1 MTPAQ
6 TDRAQDA
13 QADGYAVRRRPSPV
27 TAVVPVKDLD
37 LAKSRLALPA
47 HQRRQLALAF
57 ATDTLSAL
65 ARCSDVAAIIVVTA
79 DLDVAA
85 LAATVGARVVP
96 DETDSLDGAIGAAVA
111 VAVAV
116 AVAASAARD
125 LPDVGVLITPS
136 DLPCLRADD
145 VTEVLRQA
153 SGHPGAFVPDRS
165 GTGTTM
171 VIYAPGQPVVTGYGG
186 ESAARH
192 TGLGLYA
199 VPAAPIR
206 TRHDVDTLEDLLA
219 AAALGLG
226 EATAPLLGQGPALM
240 GSQPD
245 AGVKPDIDPDHTA
258 YALERSS

>member
-13 QADGYAVRRRPSPV
+13 KAARYAVRRRPSPV

-65 ARCSDVAAIIVVTA
+65 ARCPDVAAIIVVTA
-79 DLDVAA
+79 DPDVVA
-85 LAATVGARVVP
+85 LAATVGARVVH
-96 DETDSLDGAIGAAVA
+96 DETDSLDGAIGA
-111 VAVAV
+111 AVAV

-145 VTEVLRQA
+145 VTEVLSQA
-153 SGHPGAFVPDRS
+153 SGHPAAFVPDRS

-171 VIYAPGQPVVTGYGG
+171 VIYSPGQPVVTGYGG

-219 AAALGLG
+219 AAALGVG